1 MIAAPI
7 ANMESQRKVK
17 TYSLCV
23 KNDDAASPYNL
34 GFAFLNNIN
43 KFSSRNNNLGADI
56 ILYTNWWSLSSS
68 LSTVLANMREKDRKY
83 FA

>member
-1 MIAAPI
+1 MLQKSKVVRNTFSLRGKPGMIAAPI

-23 KNDDAASPYNL
+23 KNDDAASPCNL

-56 ILYTNWWSLSSS
+56 ILYTNW
-68 LSTVLANMREKDRKY
+68 
-83 FA
+83 